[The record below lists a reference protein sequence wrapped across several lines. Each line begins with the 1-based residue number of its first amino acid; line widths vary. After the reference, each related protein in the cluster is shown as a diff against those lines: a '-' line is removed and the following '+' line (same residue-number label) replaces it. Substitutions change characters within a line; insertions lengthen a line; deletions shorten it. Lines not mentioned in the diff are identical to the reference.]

1 MIKFRTRLVLA
12 LLSLI
17 VLVLAALGIM
27 LGQMFK
33 GYYLSTFNERLE
45 KETEVLAGQI
55 NREGGLQALNMEV
68 VKDWSEQLQVR
79 ISLANA
85 SGQLVFDSG
94 AFDDSTIS
102 DHQKIVKRLASTN
115 SSAVYQESLVNKFGE
130 HYHWRMVKN
139 KAGQIDGMIVLN
151 TKVKDLDHIY
161 RQIWLILLFSLGV
174 SLVLLTLFSTK
185 ITNRYTKPIESA
197 TKVAIELAKGNYRAR
212 THEIP
217 PDEVGVL
224 NTSINI
230 LARNLQEMMQAQ
242 EMHQNRL
249 STLIENMESGLL
261 LIDDR
266 GFITMVNRSFKS
278 YFHLETKRL
287 IKKRY
292 HEAIPHREVIDV
304 IEEVF
309 MTEQNVRRQL
319 LLPLGIERKHFEV
332 SGAPIIG
339 TNAEWKGV
347 LIVFHDITSLKKL
360 EQMRKDF
367 VANVSH
373 ELKTPIT
380 SIKGFTETL
389 LDGALEDKE
398 ALTMFLNIILKESER
413 MESLVMDLL
422 ELSKIEQKG
431 ISLNVTQ
438 LSIDEVIEDMI
449 PSLQNRFEDKQ
460 IDLSLQLEQDLWI
473 NGDADRL
480 KQVFFNLM
488 TNAILYTQEGGHIEI
503 RAFEK
508 SDRVIVEVEDNGIG
522 MEPDELPRIFER
534 FYRVDKA
541 RSRNSG
547 GTGLGLAI
555 VKHIIEAHDGEIF
568 VKSKANEGTTFTVS
582 LKKQNEEED
591 RFEEKD
597 RIN

>member
-1 MIKFRTRLVLA
+1 MIKFRTRLILA

-27 LGQMFK
+27 LAQMFK

-45 KETEVLAGQI
+45 KETGILAEQI
-55 NREGGLQALNMEV
+55 SREGGLQAFNTDIA
-68 VKDWSEQLQVR
+68 KGWSKQLQVR
-79 ISLANA
+79 ISLTDA

-94 AFDDSTIS
+94 ALSNGTAV
-102 DHQKIVKRLASTN
+102 DHQKVIKKLAGTDASG
-115 SSAVYQESLVNKFGE
+115 AYQESLANKFGE
-130 HYHWRMVKN
+130 YYHWRMVKN
-139 KAGQIDGMIVLN
+139 EAGQTDGMIVLN

-161 RQIWLILLFSLGV
+161 QQIWLILLFSLGV
-174 SLVLLTLFSTK
+174 SLLLLTLFGTK

-217 PDEVGVL
+217 TDEVGML

-242 EMHQNRL
+242 EVHQNRL
-249 STLIENMESGLL
+249 STLIENVESGLL

-266 GFITMVNRSFKS
+266 GFITMINRSFKHH
-278 YFHLETKRL
+278 FHLENQRL

-292 HEAIPHREVIDV
+292 HEAIPHREVIEIV
-304 IEEVF
+304 EEVF

-319 LLPLGIERKHFEV
+319 LLALGIERKHFEV

-339 TNAEWKGV
+339 TNAEWKGILV
-347 LIVFHDITSLKKL
+347 VFHDITSLKKL

-431 ISLNVTQ
+431 ISLNMTKLAV
-438 LSIDEVIEDMI
+438 DEVIKEMI
-449 PSLQNRFEDKQ
+449 PPLQNRLESKQ
-460 IDLSLQLEQDLWI
+460 IDLSLQLEKDLWI
-473 NGDADRL
+473 DGDTARL

-488 TNAILYTQEGGHIEI
+488 TNAILYTQAGGHVQV
-503 RAFEK
+503 RAFAE
-508 SDRVIVEVEDNGIG
+508 DERIIVKVKDNGIG
-522 MEPDELPRIFER
+522 MNPDELPRIFER

-555 VKHIIEAHDGEIF
+555 VKHIVEAHEGEIS
-568 VKSKANEGTTFTVS
+568 VESKANEGTTFTVS
-582 LKKQNEEED
+582 LKKHKEDDSFEEEN
-591 RFEEKD
+591 RV
-597 RIN
+597 N

>member
-1 MIKFRTRLVLA
+1 MIKFRTRLMLA
-12 LLSLI
+12 LLSLM
-17 VLVLAALGIM
+17 VLVLVALGII

-55 NREGGLQALNMEV
+55 NREGGLQAFNTDM
-68 VKDWSEQLQVR
+68 VKDWSKQLQVR
-79 ISLANA
+79 ISLADA
-85 SGQLVFDSG
+85 SGKLVFDSG

-102 DHQKIVKRLASTN
+102 DHQEIVKRLAGMGAST
-115 SSAVYQESLVNKFGE
+115 AYRESLFNKFGE
-130 HYHWRMVKN
+130 HYHWRTIKN
-139 KAGQIDGMIVLN
+139 KDGQKDGMIVLN
-151 TKVKDLDHIY
+151 TKVKDLDNIY
-161 RQIWLILLFSLGV
+161 RQIWLILLFSLGA

-217 PDEVGVL
+217 PDEVGML

-266 GFITMVNRSFKS
+266 GFITMVNKSFKRH
-278 YFHLETKRL
+278 FHLEKKQL
-287 IKKRY
+287 IRKRY
-292 HEAIPHREVIDV
+292 HEAIPHERVIDIV
-304 IEEVF
+304 EEVF

-398 ALTMFLNIILKESER
+398 ALKMFLTIILKESKR
-413 MESLVMDLL
+413 MQSLVMDLL

-431 ISLNVTQ
+431 ISLNITQ
-438 LSIDEVIEDMI
+438 LSVDALITDML
-449 PSLQNRFEDKQ
+449 PSLQKRFEEKQ
-460 IDLSLQLEQDLWI
+460 IDLSLQLEKNLWI
-473 NGDADRL
+473 EGDSGRL

-488 TNAILYTQEGGHIEI
+488 TNAILYTQEGGHIEV
-503 RAFEK
+503 RAFEED
-508 SDRVIVEVEDNGIG
+508 DRVIVEVEDNGIG
-522 MEPDELPRIFER
+522 MNPEELPRIFER

-582 LKKQNEEED
+582 LKKQNEEEG
-591 RFEEKD
+591 RFEEKN

>member
-17 VLVLAALGIM
+17 VLVLVALGIM

-45 KETEVLAGQI
+45 KETELLAGQI
-55 NREGGLQALNMEV
+55 NREGGLKSFNKGI
-68 VKDWSEQLQVR
+68 VKDWSRQLHVR
-79 ISLANA
+79 ISLADA
-85 SGQLVFDSG
+85 SGRLVFDSG
-94 AFDDSTIS
+94 GFDDSSIS
-102 DHQKIVKRLASTN
+102 DHQKIVKRLSNTNPST
-115 SSAVYQESLVNKFGE
+115 AYQESLANKFGE
-130 HYHWRMVKN
+130 HYHWRTVKN
-139 KAGQIDGMIVLN
+139 KEGQIDGIIVLN
-151 TKVKDLDHIY
+151 TKVKELDDIY
-161 RQIWLILLFSLGV
+161 RQIWLILLFSLGA

-217 PDEVGVL
+217 ADEVGTL

-242 EMHQNRL
+242 EVHRNQL

-266 GFITMVNRSFKS
+266 GFLIMVNRSFKK
-278 YFHLETKRL
+278 YFHLENKRL
-287 IKKRY
+287 IRKRY
-292 HEAIPHREVIDV
+292 HEAIPHPEVIDI

-339 TNAEWKGV
+339 TNAEWKGI

-398 ALTMFLNIILKESER
+398 ALKMFLNIILKESER
-413 MESLVMDLL
+413 MQTLVMDLL

-431 ISLNVTQ
+431 ISLNITK
-438 LSIDEVIEDMI
+438 LSVDEVIKEVI
-449 PSLQNRFEDKQ
+449 PSLQNRFEAKQ
-460 IDLSLQLEQDLWI
+460 IDLSLQLEKDLWI
-473 NGDADRL
+473 DGDVSRL
-480 KQVFFNLM
+480 KQVFVNLM
-488 TNAILYTQEGGHIEI
+488 TNAILYTQEGGRIEV
-503 RAFEK
+503 RAFDKE
-508 SDRVIVEVEDNGIG
+508 DQVIVEVEDNGIG
-522 MEPDELPRIFER
+522 MNPEELPRIFER
-534 FYRVDKA
+534 FYRIDKA

-582 LKKQNEEED
+582 LKKQEED
-591 RFEEKD
+591 DCFEEKN

>member
-1 MIKFRTRLVLA
+1 MIKFRTRLILA
-12 LLSLI
+12 LISLI
-17 VLVLAALGIM
+17 VLVLAALGII
-27 LGQMFK
+27 LAQMFK

-45 KETEVLAGQI
+45 KETDILAEQI
-55 NREGGLQALNMEV
+55 SREGGLTAFNTELA
-68 VKDWSEQLQVR
+68 KDWSERLQVR
-79 ISLANA
+79 ISLADT
-85 SGQLVFDSG
+85 SGKLIFDSG
-94 AFDDSTIS
+94 AFDNSTIS
-102 DHQKIVKRLASTN
+102 DHQKIVKQLAGIEH
-115 SSAVYQESLVNKFGE
+115 SSAYQESLANKFEE
-130 HYHWRMVKN
+130 HYHWRIVKD
-139 KAGQIDGMIVLN
+139 KAGQPDGLLVLN
-151 TKVKDLDHIY
+151 TKVKELNHIY
-161 RQIWLILLFSLGV
+161 QQIWLILLFSLGV
-174 SLVLLTLFSTK
+174 SLVLLTLFGTK
-185 ITNRYTKPIESA
+185 ITNRYTRPIESA
-197 TKVAIELAKGNYRAR
+197 TRVAIELAKGNYRAR
-212 THEIP
+212 TYEMP
-217 PDEVGVL
+217 PDEVGML

-242 EMHQNRL
+242 EVHQNRL
-249 STLIENMESGLL
+249 STLIENIESGLL

-266 GFITMVNRSFKS
+266 GFIIMVNKSFKNF
-278 YFHLETKRL
+278 FHLENQRL

-319 LLPLGIERKHFEV
+319 LLPLRIERKHFEV

-339 TNAEWKGV
+339 THDEWKGI
-347 LIVFHDITSLKKL
+347 LIVFHDITGLKKL

-413 MESLVMDLL
+413 MQTLVMDLL

-431 ISLNVTQ
+431 IALNMTRFA
-438 LSIDEVIEDMI
+438 IDEIIEDMV
-449 PSLQNRFEDKQ
+449 PTLQNRLENKR
-460 IDLSLQLEQDLWI
+460 IDLLLHLEKELWTE
-473 NGDADRL
+473 GDADRL

-488 TNAILYTQEGGHIEI
+488 TNAILYTQEGGRVEI
-503 RAFEK
+503 RAFGQDE
-508 SDRVIVEVEDNGIG
+508 RVLVEVKDNGIG
-522 MEPDELPRIFER
+522 IASDELPRIFER

-568 VKSKANEGTTFTVS
+568 VESKVNEGTTFTVC
-582 LKKQNEEED
+582 LKKLPAGEG
-591 RFEEKD
+591 K
-597 RIN
+597 

>member
-12 LLSLI
+12 LISLL

-33 GYYLSTFNERLE
+33 GYYLSTFNERLD
-45 KETEVLAGQI
+45 KEAEMLAGQVS
-55 NREGGLQALNMEV
+55 RAGGIHAFNTELATE
-68 VKDWSEQLQVR
+68 WSKQLQVR
-79 ISLANA
+79 ISLADQ
-85 SGQLVFDSG
+85 SGTLLFDSG
-94 AFDDSTIS
+94 AVNHSTIS
-102 DHQKIVKRLASTN
+102 EHQEIVKQLASATH
-115 SSAVYQESLVNKFGE
+115 SAAYQEALANKFGE
-130 HYHWRMVKN
+130 HYHWRIVKG
-139 KAGQIDGMIVLN
+139 KDGQIDGILVLN
-151 TKVKDLDHIY
+151 TKVKDLDYIY
-161 RQIWLILLFSLGV
+161 RKIWLILLFSLGF
-174 SLVLLTLFSTK
+174 SLILLTLFGTK

-212 THEIP
+212 TYETP
-217 PDEVGVL
+217 SDEVGML

-249 STLIENMESGLL
+249 STLIENIESGLL
-261 LIDDR
+261 LIDAR
-266 GFITMVNRSFKS
+266 GFIIMVNKSFKEF
-278 YFHLETKRL
+278 FHLDDQQL
-287 IKKRY
+287 IKRRY
-292 HEAIPHREVIDV
+292 HEAVQHSEVIGI

-309 MTEQNVRRQL
+309 MTEQNVRRQM
-319 LLPLGIERKHFEV
+319 LLPLRIERRHFEV

-339 TNAEWKGV
+339 TNDEWKGI
-347 LIVFHDITSLKKL
+347 LIVFHDITNLKKL
-360 EQMRKDF
+360 EQIRKDF

-413 MESLVMDLL
+413 MQTLVMDLL

-431 ISLNVTQ
+431 TVLNVTR
-438 LSIDEVIEDMI
+438 LAVDEIIEDI
-449 PSLQNRFEDKQ
+449 VPTLQNRLDNKNIHFT
-460 IDLSLQLEQDLWI
+460 LQLKNELWVD
-473 NGDADRL
+473 GDIERL

-488 TNAILYTQEGGHIEI
+488 TNAILYTQEGGHIEVH
-503 RAFEK
+503 AFEQN
-508 SDRVIVEVEDNGIG
+508 DRVVVEVADNGIG
-522 MEPDELPRIFER
+522 IASSELSRIFER

-555 VKHIIEAHDGEIF
+555 VKHIIEAHEGDIF
-568 VKSKANEGTTFTVS
+568 VKSKVNEGTTFTVC
-582 LKKQNEEED
+582 LKKSLEDD
-591 RFEEKD
+591 RFE
-597 RIN
+597 